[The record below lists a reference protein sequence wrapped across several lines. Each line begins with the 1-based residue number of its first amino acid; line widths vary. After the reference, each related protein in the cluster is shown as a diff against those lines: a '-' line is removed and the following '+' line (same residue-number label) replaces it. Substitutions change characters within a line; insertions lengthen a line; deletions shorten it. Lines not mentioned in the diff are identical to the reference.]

1 VLDQDDVT
9 CHGPLGRSISAQ
21 LCALPRLFDKQFLT
35 SLTILGWKRRF
46 SGLRDRFFD
55 FFVGHHFSASFC
67 IGGMHEKQNAGA
79 GQGAGGFIG
88 HQLVKG
94 QKADGCWVRI
104 VDVKT
109 PE

>member
-46 SGLRDRFFD
+46 SGLRDRFSTSSLVITSQPAFALE
-55 FFVGHHFSASFC
+55 VSMKS
-67 IGGMHEKQNAGA
+67 KTQVLVR
-79 GQGAGGFIG
+79 GAGGFIG
-88 HQLVKG
+88 HQLEG
-94 QKADGCWVRI
+94 SEG
-104 VDVKT
+104 
-109 PE
+109 